1 MERKERR
8 EELHQKY
15 EEIERKER
23 IQRTQRLRQQKAQ
36 RLQLK
41 HEKEIELEAI
51 EKELTQK
58 RKLVYDQWKARKR
71 REQTMINEAK
81 RTATL
86 RRNRDPRYVQ
96 TKSIQKNNA
105 GIGGLTNLEEAVDLD
120 QMLEMHRR
128 SLGLPRESV
137 PMMSYGGFRTGLL
150 KVETFPRTQ
159 LYRKSLEHL
168 GREEEDVVVVE
179 DEEEFD
185 IVETVDDFIE
195 RSVENLE
202 DTLEGMVLEE

>member
-1 MERKERR
+1 
-8 EELHQKY
+8 
-15 EEIERKER
+15 
-23 IQRTQRLRQQKAQ
+23 
-36 RLQLK
+36 
-41 HEKEIELEAI
+41 
-51 EKELTQK
+51 
-58 RKLVYDQWKARKR
+58 
-71 REQTMINEAK
+71 
-81 RTATL
+81 
-86 RRNRDPRYVQ
+86 
-96 TKSIQKNNA
+96 
-105 GIGGLTNLEEAVDLD
+105 EEAVDLD